1 LTYFGL
7 KLQRIVSD
15 VIQQCSNYLLKE
27 VKNMAK
33 EFKTFED
40 DCACPTPVQA
50 KPVFEDDCACPTS
63 VIAGMD
69 KNESVKMVASNTL
82 NGIEV
87 KVYLP

>member
-40 DCACPTPVQA
+40 DCACPT
-50 KPVFEDDCACPTS
+50 S

>member
-1 LTYFGL
+1 
-7 KLQRIVSD
+7 
-15 VIQQCSNYLLKE
+15 
-27 VKNMAK
+27 MAK
-33 EFKTFED
+33 EFKT
-40 DCACPTPVQA
+40 
-50 KPVFEDDCACPTS
+50 FEDDCACPTS